1 MTGYEMSITAAEVT
15 EQDQLPQERVRVIT
29 EESIQKAD
37 GILKKYRSGK
47 QNLDRRII
55 ENADWWKQ
63 RHWKY
68 FKDQAFAQ
76 EKLLHEPRPASAWL
90 FNSVINKHADMM
102 DNFPE
107 PNILPREESD
117 VETAK
122 ALTSIVPV
130 ILERNQFEATYSECG
145 WDKLKKGTG
154 LYGIFWNND
163 CLNGLGDIDVRKL
176 DMLRVF
182 WEPGI
187 TDIQESQNLFILAY
201 WDNELLR
208 GQYPELQDRLGGAE
222 KLTEEYNTE
231 DQADKSKK
239 SVVVDWYY
247 KKNIQGRTLLHYVK
261 YCGNTVLYASEDDEA
276 YKESGYYEHGLYP
289 IVFDT
294 LFSDEE
300 TPAGFG
306 YIDIMKSPQE
316 YIDKMD
322 SAFLKNTLW
331 GAKPR
336 YFVSDS
342 AGINTEEFANTDN
355 DFVSLSGSIDDSK
368 VRRIEVPA
376 LPGAYLNVRQAKIDE
391 LKETSGNRDFS
402 QGTTTAGVTAASA
415 IAALQEAG
423 SKTSRDLN
431 KGSYR
436 AYTEVCKMVI
446 ELIRQFYTEERA
458 FRIIGNDAE
467 EKFLHFDNSGLK
479 MQETES
485 LGAAIAGRLPV
496 FDIKIRPQKAS
507 PFSRLS
513 QNELALQ
520 LYGQGAFN
528 PELADQAQALVEM
541 MDFEGKDQVLEK
553 IMANGLLQQK
563 LMQMQRIA
571 LQTADLLAAATGD
584 TRVIG
589 ALQEQMGMVQTGGVM
604 AAGYG
609 GGKTEINRTDA
620 YGQPLDDTSTA
631 GKARRRVQEGAE
643 VR

>member
-1 MTGYEMSITAAEVT
+1 MEGYRQITAEIPGQDEV
-15 EQDQLPQERVRVIT
+15 QKRIPVIT
-29 EESIQKAD
+29 EESIQRAD
-37 GILKKYRSGK
+37 GILKKYRAGK
-47 QNLDRRII
+47 QNLDRRIV
-55 ENADWWKQ
+55 ENADWWKR

-68 FKDQAFAQ
+68 FKDQTAQ
-76 EKLLHEPRPASAWL
+76 PEKLLHEPRPASAWL

-117 VETAK
+117 VSTAK

-130 ILERNQFEATYSECG
+130 ILERNHFENTYSECG

-154 LYGIFWNND
+154 LYGIFWNNSL
-163 CLNGLGDIDVRKL
+163 LNGLGDIDVRKL

-201 WDNELLR
+201 WDNEVLK
-208 GQYPELQDRLGGAE
+208 GQYPELEDRLGSAE

-231 DQADKSKK
+231 DQTDKSGK

-247 KKNIQGRTLLHYVK
+247 KKNVGGRTLLHYVK
-261 YCGNTVLYASEDDEA
+261 YCGNTVLYASEDDDI
-276 YKESGYYEHGLYP
+276 YVGSGYYEHGLYP
-289 IVFDT
+289 VVFDT

-322 SAFLKNTLW
+322 ASFIKNTGW
-331 GAKPR
+331 GSRPR
-336 YFVSDS
+336 YFVSDG
-342 AGINTEEFANTDN
+342 AGINTEEFADTDN
-355 DFVSLSGSIDDSK
+355 DFVSVAGSIDDAK
-368 VRRIEVPA
+368 VKVIDVPA
-376 LPGAYLNVRQAKIDE
+376 LPAAYLAVRQAKIDE

-436 AYTEVCKMVI
+436 AYTEVCSMVI

-458 FRIIGNDAE
+458 FRILGSDAK
-467 EKFLHFDNSGLK
+467 EKFIHFDNSGMLP
-479 MQETES
+479 QEAEG
-485 LGAAIAGRLPV
+485 LGEALSGRMPV
-496 FDIKIRPQKAS
+496 FDIRIRPQKAS

-520 LYGQGAFN
+520 LYGAGVFN
-528 PELADQAQALVEM
+528 PELADQAQALIEM

-553 IMANGLLQQK
+553 ITSNGLLQQK
-563 LMQMQRIA
+563 LMQMQQIA
-571 LQTADLLAAATGD
+571 LQEAELLAEATGD
-584 TRVIG
+584 PRVLS
-589 ALQEQMGMVQTGGVM
+589 ALQEQLGMGQSGGM
-604 AAGYG
+604 RTAGFG
-609 GGKTEINRTDA
+609 GNAENLNQTDA

-631 GKARRRVQEGAE
+631 GKARRRVQEGTE